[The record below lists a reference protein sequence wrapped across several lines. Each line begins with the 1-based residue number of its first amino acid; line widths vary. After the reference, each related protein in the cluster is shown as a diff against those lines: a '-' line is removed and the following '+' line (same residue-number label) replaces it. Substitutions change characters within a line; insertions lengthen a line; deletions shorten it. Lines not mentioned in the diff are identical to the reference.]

1 MRSPSAAPEGDSP
14 PPVEAD
20 TSPPPLLG
28 GKRPRRLLVL
38 VLNGVAQVAAAI
50 GAALLVEAVFDRVV
64 AGGPEGS
71 LAALAPLGAA
81 LAGAALL
88 VGLLRA
94 RERADAERLG
104 QSYVDA
110 LRNAMYRRLSAL
122 APRALQ
128 GRSQGAVMLR
138 FVGDLTAIARWVS
151 LGLSR
156 AIVGGTFV
164 IGVIGAIAFISPALA
179 GAVALVLLVG
189 TGGALASA
197 RSLRARSREARRRRA
212 RLAANVN
219 EKVGSIGVVQVF
231 GQTARE
237 RKRLK
242 SQSRKLRH
250 AMIDRARSVGHQRG
264 LAEGTAMMA
273 TAAVLMVGVAEVGA
287 GRATPGTV
295 VAAMTIVGLLTG
307 PLRDLGRVNEYWHNS
322 RISMEKCRSFLA
334 TPNLLRP
341 TVGAPDLQPGP
352 GRLELDDV
360 HVEGSLAG
368 VSAVAEPGRLVA
380 VVGPNGAGKST
391 LLALAARL
399 MDPDRGLVRLDG
411 QNLAEREETSVRRSV
426 SMVGPD
432 FPLLRGTVDENLRYR
447 WPDAPQE
454 ELDRVGALCS
464 LHSLVAELPEGLDT
478 RVVEGGSNL
487 SAGQRQ
493 RLSIARALVGDP
505 AVLLLDEA
513 DANLDQEARALVDRI
528 VQTRRGLRTVL
539 VVSHRAEV
547 LDWADAIW
555 HLEDGRLVEPSAAE
569 RGWPAPAA
577 GQ

>member
-1 MRSPSAAPEGDSP
+1 MRSPGGEP
-14 PPVEAD
+14 EAD
-20 TSPPPLLG
+20 TRPPPLLA
-28 GKRPRRLLVL
+28 GKRPRRLLGL
-38 VLNGVAQVAAAI
+38 VLNGVAQAAAAI
-50 GAALLVEAVFDRVV
+50 GAALLVETIFNRVV
-64 AGGPEGS
+64 EGGRAGS
-71 LAALAPLGAA
+71 LGELAPLGAA
-81 LAGAALL
+81 LAGAAVV
-88 VGLLRA
+88 VGLLRS

-104 QSYVDA
+104 QSYVHA
-110 LRNAMYRRLSAL
+110 LRNAMYRRLSSL

-128 GRSQGAVMLR
+128 HRSQGAVMLR

-164 IGVIGAIAFISPALA
+164 VGALGALTFISPALA
-179 GAVALVLLVG
+179 AGVAVVVVLGAV
-189 TGGALASA
+189 GALFSA
-197 RSLRARSREARRRRA
+197 RSLQTRSREARRRRA

-219 EKVGSIGVVQVF
+219 EKVGSVGVVQVF

-237 RKRLK
+237 RRRLK
-242 SQSRKLRH
+242 SQSRKLRY
-250 AMIDRARSVGHQRG
+250 AMVDRARSVGHQRG

-273 TAAVLMVGVAEVGA
+273 SAAVLMVGAGEVGA

-295 VAAMTIVGLLTG
+295 VAAMTIVGLLAG

-334 TPNLLRP
+334 TPNMLRP
-341 TVGAPDLQPGP
+341 TAGAPLLELGA

-360 HVEGSLAG
+360 HLDGSLAG
-368 VSAVAEPGRLVA
+368 VSAVAQPGSLVA

-399 MDPDRGLVRLDG
+399 MDPDRGVVRLDG
-411 QNLAEREETSVRRSV
+411 QDLSEREESSVRRAM

-432 FPLLRGTVDENLRYR
+432 LPLLRGTVDENLRYR
-447 WPDAPQE
+447 WPEAPQE
-454 ELDRVGALCS
+454 EIDRVGGLCS
-464 LHSLVAELPEGLDT
+464 IDDLLAELPEGLET
-478 RVVEGGSNL
+478 RVVEGGANL

-513 DANLDQEARALVDRI
+513 DANLDQEARALIDRI
-528 VQTRRGLRTVL
+528 IQTHRGRRTVL
-539 VVSHRAEV
+539 VVSHQAAV
-547 LDWADAIW
+547 LEWADAIW
-555 HLEDGRLVEPSAAE
+555 RLEDGRLADASDADA
-569 RGWPAPAA
+569 GWRAPA
-577 GQ
+577 GL